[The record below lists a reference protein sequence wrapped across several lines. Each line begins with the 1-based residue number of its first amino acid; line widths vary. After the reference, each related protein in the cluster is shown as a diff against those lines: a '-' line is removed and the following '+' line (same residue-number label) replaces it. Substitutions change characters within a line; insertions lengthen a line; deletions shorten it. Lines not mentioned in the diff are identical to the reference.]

1 MIKLSFI
8 LFIFSLILVSLLHSQ
23 NNVNVSINVSAS
35 LKKGIN
41 VISQNNSID
50 FGEIVLTNTPIE
62 IYKSPQ
68 EGYKFKVISHPN
80 KPIMITYDNVYL
92 ITNENFNS
100 PNSNSIIFIPEV
112 YHTNSNNQFIDPIRI
127 SSGVYYQPANNSSVG
142 ELNIWVGG
150 ILQIFQYNF
159 QGDYSGNLVLTISY

>member
-62 IYKSPQ
+62 IYKPPQ
-68 EGYKFKVISHPN
+68 EDYKFNVISHPN
-80 KPIMITYDNVYL
+80 KPIIITHDNVYL
-92 ITNENFNS
+92 ITKENFNS
-100 PNSNSIIFIPEV
+100 SNYNSIIFITEV
-112 YHTNSNNQFIDPIRI
+112 YRINLNNKFIDLIRI
-127 SSGVYYQPANNSSVG
+127 SSGVYYQPANNSNVG

-150 ILQIFQYNF
+150 SLQIFQNNF
-159 QGDYSGNLVLTISY
+159 QGDYSVDLV